1 MNYIWRQEN
10 IFSCMLVHEH
20 LCKNEYEN
28 EEKNILALKRNIST
42 VVELEYR

>member
-1 MNYIWRQEN
+1 MNI
-10 IFSCMLVHEH
+10 SV
-20 LCKNEYEN
+20 KNDYKN